1 MSFGRKFRYY
11 KDTNLQF
18 MAAAIQKRFFRA
30 VKSKVIIGF
39 LLACCALLLAWGIS
53 KFAFTRM
60 LNTVEEISA
69 PNDRLRIVNDL
80 SHKIARLDQLQRDEA
95 FNKQGNYNFL
105 RESRRLRSSLD
116 TLRVL
121 YAGDSIQLKRIKS
134 IKSLLGQRDKQFI
147 AYLKVRETLVN
158 TKSFSN
164 EVQKLNELVAT
175 RARQTDSAVLT
186 TETTTSTTTV
196 APEEEQKSRGFLSK
210 LFGKKKSDIYKII
223 NEEFKVKRD
232 TLNAKAEDSIM
243 KSMTGSLKN
252 IENEQR
258 QKSRKFLKREAD
270 LSTASNALTNQILQI
285 LREVEGEAVA
295 QVDLNGIQAKE
306 VVNDGITQIT
316 VIIITFFFLTI
327 ILLYLIL
334 TDITRS
340 NKYRKALEEA
350 KDLAEY
356 HGKAKQ
362 RFLSNMSHEI
372 RTPLQSILGYAEL
385 IAQQDQP
392 KKKDVDAI
400 YQSSI
405 HLLQIVNEVLDYN
418 RIISG
423 EFSFNNQAFDIKRII
438 EEVTSVIRPLA
449 AQKSLTLITNLNL
462 SDVAFVRGDAFRL
475 KQILFNLLGNAVKFT
490 LKGEITLAVTC
501 KKQEG
506 NLHFNFTIKDTGIG
520 FDERDISR
528 IFNEFEQ
535 IESAEK
541 YVLNQTGTG
550 LGLAIVKALID
561 GQGGRIHVKSKTG
574 IGTTFNLYL
583 TYQESREAIIDPL
596 DLEHYAI
603 VNPGMV
609 WVIDDDRLILELCGL
624 IFEKN
629 KIPYKIFNQVADIL
643 REEADAQLK
652 YVLVDMRLPEMTGLE
667 LCHILRKKL
676 PASVKFYAITAQVL
690 PDEREMVLSEG
701 FDGLILKPFRAADLL
716 SIFEKRA
723 LVNEPPEFDFSS
735 IEKMTFGDQQMLEKI
750 LVRFKQ
756 DCIDDSEALKCHLE
770 EKDQDKSRLIVHR
783 LAGRTAQMGAKTLAQ
798 ALRQLEI
805 EIAENGLNQER
816 EDAVRNQLKK
826 LDALIVVMG
835 ELEPQ

>member
-1 MSFGRKFRYY
+1 
-11 KDTNLQF
+11 

-39 LLACCALLLAWGIS
+39 LFACFALLLAWVIS

-80 SHKIARLDQLQRDEA
+80 SHKTARLDQLQRDA
-95 FNKQGNYNFL
+95 ALNKQGNNNFL
-105 RESRRLRSSLD
+105 QESRRLRSSLD
-116 TLRVL
+116 TLRKL
-121 YAGDSIQLKRIKS
+121 YKGDPLQLNRIKS
-134 IKSLLGQRDKQFI
+134 IKRLLVERDKQFI

-164 EVQKLNELVAT
+164 EVKKLNDLVAT
-175 RARQTDSAVLT
+175 RSRQTDSAVLT

-196 APEEEQKSRGFLSK
+196 APEEEEKSRGFLSK
-210 LFGKKKSDIYKII
+210 LFGKKKADVYKII

-252 IENEQR
+252 IELEQR
-258 QKSRKFLKREAD
+258 QKSQKFLKREAD
-270 LSTASNALTNQILQI
+270 LSNASNALTNQILQI
-285 LREVEGEAVA
+285 LREVESEAVA

-316 VIIITFFFLTI
+316 VIIVIFFFLTV

-334 TDITRS
+334 TDITKS

-385 IAQQDQP
+385 ISQQDAP
-392 KKKDVDAI
+392 DKKDVNAI

-423 EFSFNNQAFDIKRII
+423 EFSFNNQVFGIKNMLD
-438 EEVTSVIRPLA
+438 EVISVIRPLA
-449 AQKSLTLITNLNL
+449 EKKSLRLITSLDL
-462 SDVAFVRGDAFRL
+462 GGVEFVCGDAFRL

-490 LKGEITLAVTC
+490 LKGEIMLTVSC
-501 KKQEG
+501 KKQAG
-506 NLHFNFTIKDTGIG
+506 NLHFNFTINDTGIG
-520 FDERDISR
+520 FDKKDIPK

-535 IESAEK
+535 IESPEK

-550 LGLAIVKALID
+550 LGLPIVKALID
-561 GQGGRIHVKSKTG
+561 AQGGRIHVKSKAG
-574 IGTTFNLYL
+574 VGTTFNIYL
-583 TYQESREAIIDPL
+583 TYQETAEKIPDLLDP
-596 DLEHYAI
+596 EHYAI
-603 VNPGMV
+603 INPGMV
-609 WVIDDDRLILELCGL
+609 WVIDDDRLILDLCGL

-629 KIPYKIFNQVADIL
+629 NIPFKRFSQVADIL
-643 REEADAQLK
+643 HADADPELK
-652 YVLVDMRLPEMTGLE
+652 YVLVDMRLPEMTGME
-667 LCHILRKKL
+667 LCHILKKKL
-676 PASVKFYAITAQVL
+676 PDHVKFYAITAQVL
-690 PDEREMVLSEG
+690 PEEREMVLSEG
-701 FDGLILKPFRAADLL
+701 FDGLIMKPFRAVDLL
-716 SIFEKRA
+716 SIFDKTA
-723 LVNEPPEFDFSS
+723 LVNKAPEFDFSS
-735 IEKMTFGDQQMLEKI
+735 IEKMTFGDQEMLEKI
-750 LVRFKQ
+750 LIRFKQ
-756 DCIDDSEALKCHLE
+756 DCINDASALKVHLE
-770 EKDQDKSRLIVHR
+770 EGDQDKSRLIVHR

-805 EIAENGLNQER
+805 RIAENGLNPEINA
-816 EDAVRNQLKK
+816 AVLDELTQ
-826 LDALIVVMG
+826 LDALIAVM
-835 ELEPQ
+835 EEMEPSGGQ

>member
-1 MSFGRKFRYY
+1 
-11 KDTNLQF
+11 
-18 MAAAIQKRFFRA
+18 MAVEIQKRFFRA

-39 LLACCALLLAWGIS
+39 LFACFALLMAWGIS

-95 FNKQGNYNFL
+95 FNKQGNSSFL
-105 RESRRLRSSLD
+105 MESRKLRSSLD
-116 TLRVL
+116 TLRKL
-121 YAGDSIQLKRIKS
+121 YKDDSLQLARIRS
-134 IKSLLGQRDKQFI
+134 IRNLLVERDKQFI
-147 AYLKVRETLVN
+147 SYLQVRETLVN

-164 EVQKLNELVAT
+164 EVQKLNKLVAT

-196 APEEEQKSRGFLSK
+196 APEEEEKSRGFLSK
-210 LFGKKKSDIYKII
+210 LFGKKKADVYKII

-232 TLNAKAEDSIM
+232 TLNARAEDSIM

-252 IENEQR
+252 IELEQR
-258 QKSRKFLKREAD
+258 QKSQKFLKREAE
-270 LSTASNALTNQILQI
+270 LSNASNALTNQILQI
-285 LREVEGEAVA
+285 LREVEGQAVA
-295 QVDLNGIQAKE
+295 QVDLNGVQAKK

-316 VIIITFFFLTI
+316 AIIIAFFLLTV

-334 TDITRS
+334 TDITKS
-340 NKYRKALEEA
+340 NKYRKELEQA
-350 KDLAEY
+350 KDEAEY

-385 IAQQDQP
+385 ISQNDNP

-423 EFSFNNQAFDIKRII
+423 EFSFNNQAFDVRKILN
-438 EEVTSVIRPLA
+438 EVISVVRPLA
-449 AQKSLTLITNLNL
+449 EQKSLNL
-462 SDVAFVRGDAFRL
+462 VADLDLGNVEFVKGDAFRL

-490 LKGEITLAVTC
+490 LKGEINLRVSC
-501 KKQEG
+501 KKQLD
-506 NLHFNFTIKDTGIG
+506 NLHFHFTIKDTGIG
-520 FDERDISR
+520 FEEKDVTR

-535 IESAEK
+535 IESPDR

-550 LGLAIVKALID
+550 LGLPIVKSLIEA
-561 GQGGRIHVKSKTG
+561 QGGRIHVKSKVG
-574 IGTTFNLYL
+574 IGTTFNIYL
-583 TYQESREAIIDPL
+583 TYQETKERIIDTM

-603 VNPGMV
+603 INPGTV
-609 WVIDDDRLILELCGL
+609 WIIDDDRLILDLCEI

-629 KIPYKIFNQVADIL
+629 KIPFKGFSQVADIL
-643 REEADAQLK
+643 HEVVDINLK

-667 LCHILRKKL
+667 LRHILKKKL
-676 PASVKFYAITAQVL
+676 PANVKFYAITAQVL
-690 PDEREMVLSEG
+690 PEEREMVLSEG
-701 FDGLILKPFRAADLL
+701 FDGLIMKPFRAVDLL
-716 SIFEKRA
+716 AIFDKTEI
-723 LVNEPPEFDFSS
+723 LTDEPELDFSS

-750 LVRFKQ
+750 LNRFKQ
-756 DCIDDSEALKCHLE
+756 DCIDDATALRTYIRENNK
-770 EKDQDKSRLIVHR
+770 DKSRLITHR
-783 LAGRTAQMGAKTLAQ
+783 LAGRTAQMGSKTLAGSF
-798 ALRQLEI
+798 RVLETK
-805 EIAENGLNQER
+805 IAEKGLESSIKT
-816 EDAVRNQLKK
+816 DVFFQLKK
-826 LDALIVVMG
+826 LDALIRAM
-835 ELEPQ
+835 EEMDYSF

>member
-1 MSFGRKFRYY
+1 
-11 KDTNLQF
+11 

-39 LLACCALLLAWGIS
+39 LFACFALLLAWGIS

-95 FNKQGNYNFL
+95 FNKQGNSSFL
-105 RESRRLRSSLD
+105 KESRKLRSSLD
-116 TLRVL
+116 TLRKL
-121 YAGDSIQLKRIKS
+121 YTGDSLQIARIKS
-134 IKSLLGQRDKQFI
+134 IKNLLVERDKQFVS
-147 AYLKVRETLVN
+147 YLQVRETLVN
-158 TKSFSN
+158 TKSFSD
-164 EVQKLNELVAT
+164 EVQKLNELVAI

-196 APEEEQKSRGFLSK
+196 APEEEEKSRGFLSK
-210 LFGKKKSDIYKII
+210 LFGKKKADVYKII

-252 IENEQR
+252 IEVEQR
-258 QKSRKFLKREAD
+258 QKSQKFLKREAD

-285 LREVEGEAVA
+285 LREVEGQAVA

-316 VIIITFFFLTI
+316 TIIIAFFLLTVV
-327 ILLYLIL
+327 LLYLIL
-334 TDITRS
+334 TDITKS
-340 NKYRKALEEA
+340 NRYRKALEQA
-350 KDLAEY
+350 KDEAEY

-385 IAQQDQP
+385 ISQQDTP

-423 EFSFNNQAFDIKRII
+423 EFSFNNQVFDIKKVLA
-438 EEVTSVIRPLA
+438 EVTSVVRPLA
-449 AQKSLTLITNLNL
+449 EQKSLNLVTDL
-462 SDVAFVRGDAFRL
+462 DLGAIEFVKGDAFRL

-490 LKGEITLAVTC
+490 LKGEINLRVSC
-501 KKQEG
+501 KKQAD
-506 NLHFNFTIKDTGIG
+506 NLHFHFTIKDTGIG
-520 FDERDISR
+520 FEEKDISR

-535 IESAEK
+535 IESPEK

-550 LGLAIVKALID
+550 LGLPIVKSLIEA
-561 GQGGRIHVKSKTG
+561 QGGRIHVKSKPG
-574 IGTTFNLYL
+574 IGTTFNIYL
-583 TYQESREAIIDPL
+583 TYAETSERINDAL
-596 DLEHYAI
+596 DLENYAI

-609 WVIDDDRLILELCGL
+609 WVIDDDKLILDLCGL

-629 KIPYKIFNQVADIL
+629 NIPYKSFGEVADIL
-643 REEADAQLK
+643 HQEPDTNLK
-652 YVLVDMRLPEMTGLE
+652 YVLVDMRLPEMTGVE
-667 LCHILRKKL
+667 LCHLLKKKL
-676 PASVKFYAITAQVL
+676 PATVKFYAITAQVL
-690 PDEREMVLSEG
+690 PEEREIVLSEG
-701 FDGLILKPFRAADLL
+701 FDGLIMKPFQTKDLL
-716 SIFEKRA
+716 AIFDKSEILA
-723 LVNEPPEFDFSS
+723 EQPEFDFSS

-750 LVRFKQ
+750 LNRFKQ
-756 DCIDDSEALKCHLE
+756 DCIDDAAELKVKLQE
-770 EKDQDKSRLIVHR
+770 NNQDKSRLIVHR

-798 ALRQLEI
+798 SFRVLEI
-805 EIAENGLNQER
+805 EIAEKGLDKSIEA
-816 EDAVRNQLKK
+816 EILNQLKK
-826 LDALIVVMG
+826 LDALIAVM
-835 ELEPQ
+835 EEMDYLV